1 MEKIE
6 LNQELKEVFLK
17 FESKISG
24 IHKIDDFKKKI
35 SSDNTFLN
43 KMSYGSSVGILDNYL
58 KNKKIIYITSSFICC
73 EDGIILIGKKRI
85 FFFLK
90 VFLNF
95 INLFKFGFQKFR
107 NFIQNWV

>member
-58 KNKKIIYITSSFICC
+58 KVY
-73 EDGIILIGKKRI
+73 
-85 FFFLK
+85 LK
-90 VFLNF
+90 FS
-95 INLFKFGFQKFR
+95 
-107 NFIQNWV
+107 